1 MRSYT
6 DHSSWLRALAM
17 GPDGCPG
24 VELFAI
30 PPCSASHCP
39 LPLTL
44 GLFPTLWMGRK
55 QSMDVG
61 LESEGA
67 EWRVFTHRCPP

>member
-30 PPCSASHCP
+30 PLA
-39 LPLTL
+39 LPPIV
-44 GLFPTLWMGRK
+44 LFP
-55 QSMDVG
+55 
-61 LESEGA
+61 
-67 EWRVFTHRCPP
+67 